1 VPELEETQ
9 TAAADATLRE
19 QMEIHRSNPSCASCH
34 RVMDELGFGLEQY
47 DAIGRFRT
55 MDGKATIDASGEL
68 PGGRSFD
75 GAAEL
80 CQILGKTEAEAF
92 ARTAVE
98 RLLTFAIGRELTP
111 DDRCTVDAIVEATAA
126 DGHRLQD
133 LILEVVRSRPFG
145 YYQWTQI
152 PSAEVNPS

>member
-1 VPELEETQ
+1 
-9 TAAADATLRE
+9 
-19 QMEIHRSNPSCASCH
+19 
-34 RVMDELGFGLEQY
+34 MDELGFGLEQY

-68 PGGRSFD
+68 PGSRSFD

-111 DDRCTVDAIVEATAA
+111 DDRCTVDAIVDATAGH
-126 DGHRLQD
+126 GHRLQD
-133 LILEVVRSRPFG
+133 LILEVVRSRPFR
-145 YYQWTQI
+145 YYEWTQI
-152 PSAEVNPS
+152 PHANVDPS